1 MSLSGIILGLI
12 NVAIIVALFLLVG
25 AVIKWFVKWLFSSD
39 IPTEVEK
46 LYIAVVGLIALYMLV
61 ALIFGL
67 PSWHVITPRAGV
79 LQQFSLASGLAFPLA
94 EKPDNYHRG

>member
-1 MSLSGIILGLI
+1 MSLSGIVLGII
-12 NVAIIVALFLLVG
+12 NVAIVVAIFLLVG
-25 AVIKWFVKWLFSSD
+25 AIIKWFCKWLFSTD

-67 PSWHVITPRAGV
+67 PSWHVITPHAM
-79 LQQFSLASGLAFPLA
+79 LTPLSA
-94 EKPDNYHRG
+94 IG